1 LALPCAGCAFTAS
14 PSLNSLALDININ
27 VERSELSHFE
37 LETNLNPE
45 GMQGWGREGVEITAV
60 V

>member
-1 LALPCAGCAFTAS
+1 
-14 PSLNSLALDININ
+14 LALDININ